1 MKVVLDTMAHLAEY
15 KGKVPEKWQR
25 VWNQLSLDIGIL
37 ILTEPLVSE
46 IYYRIAILDGQI
58 AAERYLLTLKSKKN
72 IRVIPRGD
80 GDKMA
85 FQAAKYKLKHKR
97 HGISVVDSYIL
108 AAALTER
115 ATIFTADHGIRD
127 AGNEEKCSINYI
139 PKEELVRYVSS
150 GKDIFTK

>member
-1 MKVVLDTMAHLAEY
+1 MKVILDTMAHIAEY
-15 KGKVPEKWQR
+15 KGKTPEKWQR
-25 VWNQLSLDIGIL
+25 VWNQLSLDRSII

-58 AAERYLLTLKSKKN
+58 AAECYLLTLKSKKN
-72 IRVIPRGD
+72 IRIIPCGD

-85 FQAAKYKLKHKR
+85 FQAAKYKLKHRR
-97 HGISVVDSYIL
+97 HGISVVDSYVL
-108 AAALTER
+108 AAALIER

-139 PKEELVRYVSS
+139 PKGELVKYVQS
-150 GKDIFTK
+150 GKNIFAN